1 MNSCISMGSL
11 WELQSFSSDF
21 VFLGFIFACTL
32 IRTVM
37 TCKGSGKTAPLKGRS
52 STRHH
57 RLHPSHRKQ
66 RSQGSR
72 SSSAYH
78 STSWAHGLSLNCPS
92 IFCTGGLRFQY
103 QILNVSV
110 IFHPPST
117 KKTKNPHWQ
126 QESKTKTHTCKCVSR
141 TSIQT
146 LYTHNVFDQVM
157 CMSVCIHMFT
167 YWCCIYLQAFVYMNT
182 LIYNISVYWLHNQIS
197 SKYIYC
203 RVLSSHVVSIMCY
216 TKE

>member
-1 MNSCISMGSL
+1 MNSCISMDSL

-21 VFLGFIFACTL
+21 IFLGFIFACTL

-37 TCKGSGKTAPLKGRS
+37 TGKGSANTAPLKGRS

-72 SSSAYH
+72 SLSAYH

-92 IFCTGGLRFQY
+92 IFCAGGLRFQY

-117 KKTKNPHWQ
+117 KKQRALTDNRKAKQ
-126 QESKTKTHTCKCVSR
+126 THTRV
-141 TSIQT
+141 
-146 LYTHNVFDQVM
+146 
-157 CMSVCIHMFT
+157 
-167 YWCCIYLQAFVYMNT
+167 
-182 LIYNISVYWLHNQIS
+182 SVYLAQVYKHYIHTMCLTKLCVCLCVYICS
-197 SKYIYC
+197 HIGAVYIY
-203 RVLSSHVVSIMCY
+203 RLLYIWIQ
-216 TKE
+216 